1 MCVYVFVCVCVGV
14 VVFVC
19 ALVVTLLLLLG
30 CTDLTEKYN
39 LMLGVVIYVV
49 VAQYTHTLT
58 PSNSRMPLPEVLMS
72 GSVFKSSTRSLT
84 SSSD

>member
-1 MCVYVFVCVCVGV
+1 VCVGVCVCLSVVV

-19 ALVVTLLLLLG
+19 ALVVTLLLG

-39 LMLGVVIYVV
+39 LMLGGDNMVVSR
-49 VAQYTHTLT
+49 AHTLT